1 MDDRRSYM
9 NQKISGIKWKLFA
22 YLLGFC
28 LLLLLI
34 LTLFQT
40 VFLDRFYKSIK
51 TNQVTSEMVT
61 ISAYV
66 EAADWSSLTDLGGG
80 PDDLFVEVWSMERTL
95 VASSGSFREG
105 IHTQLKPDEMD
116 DLIAQLQAQGG
127 TLTRRYDGK
136 DKGKRPHENIV
147 SAQLVQSA
155 DGNTY
160 VVLASAEIT
169 PVNATVETLRV
180 QLLYISGIMLLLS
193 VALALLIARKVS
205 KPIEA
210 ISRTAGELGKG
221 NYNVVFRGTGYQ
233 EVVQLANVLTQA
245 AGELSKTEEL
255 RQELISNVSHDLRTP
270 LTLIAG
276 YSEMIRDMPDEANA
290 ENMQVII
297 DETNR
302 LSSLVNDLLDLSQLQ
317 AGTQRMSIER
327 FDLNELTEEI
337 AGRVSRFCEQDGY
350 RIAYAPVAEIFVN
363 GDRDRI
369 AQVIYNILLN
379 AITHTG
385 PDKVITIRLIVSGQ
399 SARLEVIDT
408 GDGIAPENLPHIWER
423 YYKVD
428 STHKRATSGS
438 GLGLA
443 IVRSILDRH
452 PGVDYGVESEV
463 GRGSTFWFSIE
474 CSEA

>member
-1 MDDRRSYM
+1 M
-9 NQKISGIKWKLFA
+9 NRKITGIKWKLFA
-22 YLLGFC
+22 YLLSFC

-51 TNQVTSEMVT
+51 MNQVTSEAT
-61 ISAYV
+61 SISAYV
-66 EAADWSSLTDLGGG
+66 EAADWSGLTDLGGE
-80 PDDLFVEVWSMERTL
+80 PDDLFVEVWNMERKL
-95 VASSGSFREG
+95 VASSGRFREG

-116 DLIAQLQAQGG
+116 GLIAELQAQGG
-127 TLTRRYDGK
+127 SLTRRYE
-136 DKGKRPHENIV
+136 DKKKGNRMRESIV
-147 SAQLVQSA
+147 SAGLVQSA

-160 VVLASAEIT
+160 IVLASAEIT

-193 VALALLIARKVS
+193 VCLALLIARKVS

-221 NYNVVFRGTGYQ
+221 DYNVVFRGTGYR
-233 EVVQLANVLTQA
+233 EVVRLADVLTKA

-302 LSSLVNDLLDLSQLQ
+302 LSSLVNDLLDLSKIQ
-317 AGTQRMSIER
+317 AGTQKMSIER

-337 AGRVSRFCEQDGY
+337 TGRVSRFCEQDGY
-350 RIAYAPVAEIFVN
+350 RIVYSPVDEVFVN

-379 AITHTG
+379 AVTHTG
-385 PDKVITIRLIVSGQ
+385 LDKVIAIRLVVSGR

-408 GDGIAPENLPHIWER
+408 GDGIAPENLPYIWER
-423 YYKVD
+423 YYKVK
-428 STHKRATSGS
+428 STHKRAASGS
-438 GLGLA
+438 GLGLS

-452 PGVDYGVESEV
+452 PGVDYGVESEL
-463 GRGSTFWFSIE
+463 GRGTTFWFSIE
-474 CSEA
+474 CSEQ

>member
-1 MDDRRSYM
+1 MINR
-9 NQKISGIKWKLFA
+9 KITGIKWKLFA

-40 VFLDRFYKSIK
+40 VFLDEFYKSIK
-51 TNQVTSEMVT
+51 QNQVKSEAAA

-66 EAADWSSLTDLGGG
+66 EAADWEGMSGSAGE
-80 PDDLFVEVWSMERTL
+80 PDDLFVEVWSMERKL

-116 DLIAQLQAQGG
+116 GLITQLQAQSGS
-127 TLTRRYDGK
+127 LTRRYEEK
-136 DKGKRPHENIV
+136 NKGNRMHESIV
-147 SAQLVQSA
+147 SAQMVQSV

-160 VVLASAEIT
+160 IVLASAEIT
-169 PVNATVETLRV
+169 PVNATVETLRI

-193 VALALLIARKVS
+193 VGLALLIARKVS
-205 KPIEA
+205 TPIVA
-210 ISRTAGELGKG
+210 ISRTAGELGNG
-221 NYNVVFRGTGYQ
+221 NYNVVFRGTGYH
-233 EVVQLANVLTQA
+233 EVVQLADVLTRA
-245 AGELSKTEEL
+245 AEELSKTEEL

-302 LSSLVNDLLDLSQLQ
+302 LSSLVNDLLDLSKIQSE
-317 AGTQRMSIER
+317 TQKMSIER

-350 RIAYAPVAEIFVN
+350 RIVYDPAADVFVN

-369 AQVIYNILLN
+369 AQVIYNFLLN
-379 AITHTG
+379 AVTHTG
-385 PDKVITIRLIVSGQ
+385 PDKMITIRLAVSEQ
-399 SARLEVIDT
+399 LARLEVIDT
-408 GDGIAPENLPHIWER
+408 GDGISPENLPYIWER

-428 STHKRATSGS
+428 SAHKRAASGS
-438 GLGLA
+438 GLGLS

-463 GRGSTFWFSIE
+463 SRGTTFWFSIR
-474 CSEA
+474 CSEQ

>member
-1 MDDRRSYM
+1 M
-9 NQKISGIKWKLFA
+9 NQKIAGIKWKLFA

-51 TNQVTSEMVT
+51 LSQVTSEAAA

-66 EAADWSSLTDLGGG
+66 EAADWDSLTDLTAEPG
-80 PDDLFVEVWSMERTL
+80 DLFVEVWSLEREL

-105 IHTQLKPDEMD
+105 VHTQLRPDEMD
-116 DLIAQLQAQGG
+116 GLTQQLQAQGG
-127 TLTRRYDGK
+127 SLTRRYERK
-136 DKGKRPHENIV
+136 DKGKRMHENLV

-155 DGNTY
+155 DGDTY
-160 VVLASAEIT
+160 IVLASAEIT

-180 QLLYISGIMLLLS
+180 QLLYISGIMLILS
-193 VALALLIARKVS
+193 VGLALLIARKVS
-205 KPIEA
+205 TPIVA

-221 NYNVVFRGTGYQ
+221 NYNVVFRGTGYH
-233 EVVQLANVLTQA
+233 EVVQLADALTQA

-276 YSEMIRDMPDEANA
+276 YSEMIRDMPGEASA

-302 LSSLVNDLLDLSQLQ
+302 LSSLVNDLLDLSKLR
-317 AGTQRMSIER
+317 AGTQKMSIER

-337 AGRVSRFCEQDGY
+337 TGRVARFCEQDGY
-350 RIAYAPVAEIFVN
+350 RLDFTPVSEVFVD
-363 GDRDRI
+363 GDRERL
-369 AQVIYNILLN
+369 AQVIYNFLLN
-379 AITHTG
+379 AVTHTG
-385 PDKVITIRLIVSGQ
+385 PDKLIAVRLFVSGQ
-399 SARLEVIDT
+399 SARLEVTDT
-408 GDGIAPENLPHIWER
+408 GNGIAPEDLPYIWER
-423 YYKVD
+423 YYKGKSD
-428 STHKRATSGS
+428 HKRAFSGS
-438 GLGLA
+438 GLGLS

-463 GRGSTFWFSIE
+463 GHGTTFWFSIQTSE
-474 CSEA
+474 C